1 MTVKELKQRLIYM
14 IDQSENN
21 ELLEEM
27 YRLISNKNTDFNFYD
42 LSEEQIKAVEEG
54 QLQYKKG
61 KFLTDEQA
69 DKNINM
75 TMTILEI
82 KNQVIGKINQ
92 LTDDELLM
100 DVYKILNDS
109 SLDSEIYRLS
119 DNHQIAVDTAVNQIN
134 RGDFLTSV
142 QANKEINEWLSK

>member
-1 MTVKELKQRLIYM
+1 MTITELKQRLIYT
-14 IDQSENN
+14 INQSENN

-27 YRLISNKNTDFNFYD
+27 YRLIANEETDFNFYD
-42 LSEEQIKAVEEG
+42 LSEEQIKALEEG

-61 KFLTDEQA
+61 KFLTEEQA
-69 DKNINM
+69 DKNIDL
-75 TMTILEI
+75 TMTTLEM

-92 LTDDELLM
+92 LNDDELLM
-100 DVYKILNDS
+100 DVYKLLDDS
-109 SLDSEIYRLS
+109 ALDSVIYRLS
-119 DNHQIAVDTAVNQIN
+119 DNHKIAVDTAINQIN

>member
-1 MTVKELKQRLIYM
+1 MTITELKQRLIYT
-14 IDQSENN
+14 INQSENN

-27 YRLISNKNTDFNFYD
+27 YRLIANEETDFNFYD

-61 KFLTDEQA
+61 KFLTEEQA
-69 DKNINM
+69 DKNIDL
-75 TMTILEI
+75 TMTTLEM

-92 LTDDELLM
+92 LTDDKLLM
-100 DVYKILNDS
+100 DVYKLLDDS
-109 SLDSEIYRLS
+109 SLDSVIYRLS
-119 DNHQIAVDTAVNQIN
+119 DNHKIAVDTAINQIN

>member
-1 MTVKELKQRLIYM
+1 MTITELKQRLIYT
-14 IDQSENN
+14 INQSENN

-27 YRLISNKNTDFNFYD
+27 YRLIANEETDFNFYD

-61 KFLTDEQA
+61 KFLTEEQA
-69 DKNINM
+69 DKNIDL
-75 TMTILEI
+75 TMTTLEM

-100 DVYKILNDS
+100 DVYKLLDDS
-109 SLDSEIYRLS
+109 SLDSVIYRLS
-119 DNHQIAVDTAVNQIN
+119 DNHKIAVDTAINQIN